1 MQRPPLSSP
10 LEPSLAVTPI
20 AISGNV
26 ESITGVAAAGVVVEA
41 TLVGFADLIPT
52 TTDGVQI
59 VNVQTTSSSDGSG
72 AFTLNLLPNDGIT
85 PANVTYYSFQYRS
98 AAGVSLG
105 STRYRFT
112 GTSPINLASWQPLS
126 ELNYLGPP
134 LFANVI
140 RNFPPNGVG
149 QVIVGDLLITGNLSF
164 GSTSGPI
171 GGGQAGYV
179 STPFSATPTFTPL
192 TPGSQSV
199 FSIILTADVTSS
211 SINMTGI
218 TAGCLFTWQ
227 IIQDVTGGHS
237 FVWPT
242 NVLGMTLIDNLAAAG
257 SVTSQSAFFN
267 GTNFIAQGA
276 ANIIYA

>member
-1 MQRPPLSSP
+1 M
-10 LEPSLAVTPI
+10 AVTPI

-59 VNVQTTSSSDGSG
+59 VNVQTTTSSDGSG

-149 QVIVGDLLITGNLSF
+149 QIIVGDLLITGNLSF

-179 STPFSATPTFTPL
+179 NTSFSSTPVFTPL
-192 TPGSQSV
+192 VPGTQSV
-199 FSIILTADVTSS
+199 FNIVLTGDVTSS
-211 SINMTGI
+211 MLNTTSM
-218 TAGCLFTWQ
+218 TAGCMCTW
-227 IIQDVTGGHS
+227 IITQDSSGGHS

-242 NVLGMTLIDNLAAAG
+242 NVIGGILIDSTAAAG
-257 SVTSQSAFFN
+257 TVTIQDFIYN
-267 GTNFIAQGA
+267 GTNFFGGA
-276 ANIIYA
+276 SNIYGM